1 MIGALLQRLTTRRLG
16 KMFTGIIAAI
26 GKVESLQAQGG
37 DIRLQ
42 VASADLDLTD
52 VKLGDSIANNGV
64 CLTVVAMNNAK
75 LSFDVSRE
83 TLDCTSLGSLATGSE
98 VNLEKALAVGDRL
111 GGHFVSGHVD
121 GLGTVISLQESA
133 RSVVF
138 RFEVP
143 AGLERY
149 IAEKGSI
156 CIDGTS
162 LTVNNV
168 AQAGGE
174 QADWFEVN
182 IIPHTMQET
191 IMSNYKVGTK
201 VNLEVDLIARYLEQ
215 LLPPQNE
222 GGISLQTLLE
232 NGFIK

>member
-1 MIGALLQRLTTRRLG
+1 
-16 KMFTGIIAAI
+16 MFTGIIAAI
-26 GKVESLQAQGG
+26 GKIEAVQAKGG

-42 VASADLDLTD
+42 VATHRLDLSD
-52 VKLGDSIANNGV
+52 IQLGDSVAINGV
-64 CLTVVAMNNAK
+64 CLTVIAMTSGS

-83 TLDCTSLGSLATGSE
+83 SLDRTSLGTVKAGSD

-121 GLGTVISLQESA
+121 GLGKVIAKQESA
-133 RSVVF
+133 RSVQF

-143 AGLERY
+143 SGLERY

-162 LTVNNV
+162 LTVNKVENN
-168 AQAGGE
+168 
-174 QADWFEVN
+174 WFEVN

-191 IMSNYKVGTK
+191 IMKNYRISTQ
-201 VNLEVDLIARYLEQ
+201 VNLEVDLIARYLER
-215 LLPPQNE
+215 LLPKQAA
-222 GGISLQTLLE
+222 GITRETLLQ

>member
-1 MIGALLQRLTTRRLG
+1 
-16 KMFTGIIAAI
+16 MFTGIIAAI
-26 GKVESLQAQGG
+26 GKVETLHTKDG
-37 DIRLQ
+37 DARLKI
-42 VASADLDLTD
+42 ASGDLDLSD
-52 VKLGDSIANNGV
+52 IKLGDSIANNGV
-64 CLTVVAMNNAK
+64 CLTVVAMDNAK
-75 LSFDVSRE
+75 LSFDLSRE
-83 TLDCTSLGSLATGSE
+83 SLERTSLGNLSTGSE
-98 VNLEKALAVGDRL
+98 VNLEKALAIGDRL
-111 GGHFVSGHVD
+111 DGHFVTGHID

-133 RSVVF
+133 RSLVF

-168 AQAGGE
+168 ANNPSSHPREGRHPLN
-174 QADWFEVN
+174 WFEVN
-182 IIPHTMQET
+182 IIPYTMQET

-215 LLPPQNE
+215 LLPQQTK
-222 GGISLQTLLE
+222 GSISLQTLQE

>member
-1 MIGALLQRLTTRRLG
+1 
-16 KMFTGIIAAI
+16 MFTGIIAAI
-26 GKVESLQAQGG
+26 GKIEAVQATGG
-37 DIRLQ
+37 DLRLQ
-42 VASADLDLTD
+42 VSTLQLDLSD
-52 VKLGDSIANNGV
+52 VKVGDSVAVNGV
-64 CLTVVAMNNAK
+64 CLTVVDINSET

-83 TLDCTSLGSLATGSE
+83 SLDRTSLGSVQTGSE

-121 GLGTVISLQESA
+121 GLGSVTTRQESA
-133 RSVVF
+133 RSVQF

-156 CIDGTS
+156 CIDGVS

-168 AQAGGE
+168 A
-174 QADWFEVN
+174 DNWFEVN

-191 IMSNYKVGTK
+191 MMSNYRIGTK
-201 VNLEVDLIARYLEQ
+201 VNLEVDLIARYLER
-215 LLPPQNE
+215 LLPQQDT
-222 GGISLQTLLE
+222 GITHETLLK
-232 NGFIK
+232 NGFLK

>member
-1 MIGALLQRLTTRRLG
+1 
-16 KMFTGIIAAI
+16 MFTGIIAAL
-26 GKVESLQAQGG
+26 GKLESLHATGG
-37 DIRLQ
+37 DVRMT
-42 VASADLDLTD
+42 VATQELDLSD
-52 VKLGDSIANNGV
+52 VKLGDSVANNGV
-64 CLTVVAMNNAK
+64 CLTVVEMDNSK

-83 TLDCTSLGSLATGSE
+83 SLERTSLGSLKVGSE

-121 GLGTVISLQESA
+121 GLGKVIARQESA
-133 RSVVF
+133 RSVQF

-143 AGLERY
+143 QGLERY

-168 AQAGGE
+168 A
-174 QADWFEVN
+174 DNWFEVN

-191 IMSNYKVGTK
+191 IMSAYKVGTQ
-201 VNLEVDLIARYLEQ
+201 VNLEVDLIARYLER
-215 LLPPQNE
+215 LLPDNKSQ
-222 GGISLQTLLE
+222 GITRETLLE

>member
-1 MIGALLQRLTTRRLG
+1 
-16 KMFTGIIAAI
+16 MFTGIIAAI
-26 GKVESLQAQGG
+26 GKIESVQAKGG

-42 VASADLDLTD
+42 VATQNLDLSD
-52 VKLGDSIANNGV
+52 VKLGDSVANNGV
-64 CLTVVAMNNAK
+64 CLTVIAMTQGS

-83 TLDCTSLGSLATGSE
+83 SLDRTSLGNVKAGSE

-121 GLGTVISLQESA
+121 GLGKVVNKQESA
-133 RSVVF
+133 RSVQF

-162 LTVNNV
+162 LTVNKAESN
-168 AQAGGE
+168 
-174 QADWFEVN
+174 WFEVN

-191 IMSNYKVGTK
+191 VMKSYRIGSQ
-201 VNLEVDLIARYLEQ
+201 VNLEVDLIARYLER
-215 LLPPQNE
+215 LLPKQDS
-222 GGISLQTLLE
+222 GITRETLLQ